1 MQTRMCNLAIWTLVL
16 IAILLLTLQGR
27 MGLLAVV
34 LPISLFLACVLGGR
48 GTTRLSAAKPE
59 KR

>member
-1 MQTRMCNLAIWTLVL
+1 MCNLAIWTLVL

-27 MGLLAVV
+27 IGLLAVV
-34 LPISLFLACVLGGR
+34 LPISLFLACVVGGR

>member
-27 MGLLAVV
+27 IDLLAVV
-34 LPISLFLACVLGGR
+34 LPVSLLLACMVGSR
-48 GTTRLSAAKPE
+48 GTTRLSDAKPE